1 MKFRQTYIILYFQ
14 HIIFYLF
21 TFIHYN
27 FNNSLLNNTNSIIQ
41 NVKLMKN
48 VENSVETVKKYCN
61 IDKKKWKNKIKYRFF
76 MIFFEIT

>member
-1 MKFRQTYIILYFQ
+1 
-14 HIIFYLF
+14 
-21 TFIHYN
+21 
-27 FNNSLLNNTNSIIQ
+27 
-41 NVKLMKN
+41 MKN